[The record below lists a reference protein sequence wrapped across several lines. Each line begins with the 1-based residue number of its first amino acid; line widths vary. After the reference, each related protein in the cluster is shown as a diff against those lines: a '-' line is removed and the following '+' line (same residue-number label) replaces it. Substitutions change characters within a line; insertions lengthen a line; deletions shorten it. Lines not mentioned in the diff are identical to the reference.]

1 MKNLLNRFHQI
12 NQLEKRRAALLA
24 KDNLPGIIAKLLKQ
38 PYPTPDSKLKDLEFL
53 VFDLETT
60 GLDPKEDRILSIGYL
75 EIKDMRVDISTSVH
89 TYIQAEKYVKAE
101 AAVINHI
108 VPEMLSSGQPFDEAM
123 EALFLAMQGKVL
135 IAHGTVVEKNFI
147 DAYVKRRYDLEPL
160 PLLWLDTLLLEKSLL
175 RNKSDSGSG
184 DYQLAS
190 VRERHNLP
198 PYHAHNAL
206 SDSIATGELFL
217 VLTKIIHGKSPA
229 SLRGVYKAI
238 HDN

>member
-1 MKNLLNRFHQI
+1 MKKLFNHFHPI
-12 NQLEKRRAALLA
+12 TQLEKKRVELVA
-24 KDNLPGIIAKLLKQ
+24 KGNLPGIIAKLLKE

-60 GLDPKEDRILSIGYL
+60 GLDPKEDRILSVGYL
-75 EIKDMRVDISTSVH
+75 DIQDMRVDISTAIH
-89 TYIQAEKYVKAE
+89 TYVQAEKYVKAE

-108 VPEMLSSGQPFDEAM
+108 VPEMLTEGKLFDEAM
-123 EALFLAMQGKVL
+123 EDLFLAMQGKIL
-135 IAHGTVVEKNFI
+135 IAHGTIVEKNFI
-147 DAYVKRRYDLEPL
+147 DAYVKRRYDLPPL

-175 RNKSDSGSG
+175 RNKNDSATG

-190 VRERHNLP
+190 VRERHKLP

-217 VLTKIIHGKSPA
+217 VLSKVIYGKSPPLL
-229 SLRGVYKAI
+229 SGVYKNI
-238 HDN
+238 Y